1 MTLNKSK
8 VRLCMP
14 LTKGAYGER
23 GVPDGSGPDGK
34 GPANGKGKGRK
45 AILNVAGSV
54 GERPQ
59 DEAVIAP
66 KKGHEER
73 MALARMAMCRRGKGK

>member
-1 MTLNKSK
+1 MMTLNKSK

-14 LTKGAYGER
+14 LT
-23 GVPDGSGPDGK
+23 
-34 GPANGKGKGRK
+34 KGRK